1 MNSKIRTLIIE
12 DEEPAR
18 QLLRSFLSS
27 MDQIDLVGECSD
39 GFTGLKAINDN
50 KPDLVFLDIQ
60 MPKLTGFE
68 LLELLDE
75 MPEVVFTTAYDQYAL
90 QAFELNAVDYLMKP
104 FSRERLKQAV
114 EKVVE
119 RYQARNIGNS
129 PLQKLAGH
137 LHDQPQIL
145 ERVVVKSGS
154 KIELIP
160 VSEIEQIEAQDDY
173 VMIYTHKSRYLKKE
187 TLNFFEKAL
196 PTDSFIR
203 IHRSHIV
210 NLKQIKQIEQYGK
223 ESYVVVLSSGKQVN
237 ISKSRFKDLKQEL
250 GF

>member
-1 MNSKIRTLIIE
+1 
-12 DEEPAR
+12 
-18 QLLRSFLSS
+18 
-27 MDQIDLVGECSD
+27 
-39 GFTGLKAINDN
+39 
-50 KPDLVFLDIQ
+50 

-114 EKVVE
+114 EKVIE
-119 RYQARNIGNS
+119 RYQARKPES
-129 PLQKLAGH
+129 SSVSRLATH
-137 LHDQPQIL
+137 LHDQPPML
-145 ERVVVKSGS
+145 ERVVVKTGA
-154 KIELIP
+154 KIEVIP
-160 VSEIEQIEAQDDY
+160 LAEIEQIEAQDDY
-173 VMIYTHKSRYLKKE
+173 VMIYTDNARYLKKE
-187 TLNFFEKAL
+187 TLNYFEKAL
-196 PTDSFIR
+196 PATDFIR

-210 NLKQIKQIEQYGK
+210 NMKHIKQIEQYGK
-223 ESYVVVLSSGKQVN
+223 ESYVVVLSNGKQVN

>member
-1 MNSKIRTLIIE
+1 MNNKIRTLIIE

-18 QLLRSFLSS
+18 QLLRSFLSGLEH
-27 MDQIDLVGECSD
+27 IDVIGECAD
-39 GFTGLKAINDN
+39 GFTGLKAINEN
-50 KPDLVFLDIQ
+50 KPDLIFLDIQ

-104 FSRERLKQAV
+104 FSRERLRIAV
-114 EKVVE
+114 DKVVE
-119 RYQARNIGNS
+119 RCLARNTAS
-129 PLQKLAGH
+129 SSVSQLTAH
-137 LHDQPQIL
+137 LHEQPPML
-145 ERVVVKSGS
+145 ERIVVKTGT
-154 KIELIP
+154 KIEVIP
-160 VSEIEQIEAQDDY
+160 LAEIEQIEAQDDY
-173 VMIYTHKSRYLKKE
+173 VMIYTDKARYLKKE
-187 TLNFFEKAL
+187 TLNYFEKAL
-196 PTDSFIR
+196 PATDFIR

-210 NLKQIKQIEQYGK
+210 NMKYIKQIEQYGK
-223 ESYVVVLSSGKQVN
+223 ESYVVVLSNGKQVN